1 MEGLMLLQ
9 DEIIYQKN
17 AGRMPKNLVLVES
30 HPLDIPQKLREVDP
44 ALFIMYN
51 PTTDKYEIH
60 RRGFANTLEMNLP
73 YRELDNRAVM
83 AFVNGRDV
91 WKVKAEIEANNEKIK
106 ADTERKT
113 KHEMSCRLRDLHDYC
128 SHHERVE
135 TLDKDA
141 YSARF
146 V

>member
-1 MEGLMLLQ
+1 MALQ

-17 AGRMPKNLVLVES
+17 AGRMSANLILVDS
-30 HPLDIPQKLREVDP
+30 HTLDIPRKLQEVDP

-60 RRGFANTLEMNLP
+60 RRGFSNTLEMNLP
-73 YRELDNRAVM
+73 YSTLDNRAIM

-91 WKVKAEIEANNEKIK
+91 WKVKDEIEANNAKIK
-106 ADTERKT
+106 ADREQKI
-113 KHEMSCRLRDLHDYC
+113 KHETSCKLRDIHTYC
-128 SHHERVE
+128 LRHVDKEE
-135 TLDKDA
+135 LDQKA
-141 YSARF
+141 YTTRF